1 MKKTLNW
8 LFDYPALKVYQYE
21 EAFKFSLDSI
31 LLFEF
36 AQIKK
41 NDNKI
46 MDFCTGNAVIPI
58 LVYNL
63 FTIFYI

>member
-8 LFDYPALKVYQYE
+8 LFDYPTLKVYQYE

-36 AQIKK
+36 SQIKK
-41 NDNKI
+41 K
-46 MDFCTGNAVIPI
+46 
-58 LVYNL
+58 
-63 FTIFYI
+63 